1 MIYLVIEEN
10 EIEKK
15 SCSLKATS
23 PFPASSVSTE
33 ESLVI
38 QKSLLQYE
46 LDNILAE
53 QSETSS
59 ISRPSLI
66 VAVIFKVSQLIS
78 KWVKATGTK

>member
-1 MIYLVIEEN
+1 MIEEN

-15 SCSLKATS
+15 SCSLKAKS
-23 PFPASSVSTE
+23 PFPASSVSGQ

-38 QKSLLQYE
+38 KKCLLQYE

-59 ISRPSLI
+59 ISRHHL
-66 VAVIFKVSQLIS
+66 
-78 KWVKATGTK
+78 

>member
-1 MIYLVIEEN
+1 MIEEN
-10 EIEKK
+10 EREKK
-15 SCSLKATS
+15 SCSLKETS
-23 PFPASSVSTE
+23 PFPASSVSTQ